1 MIRLLLGLF
10 GGLLFWTLFE
20 YGLHRVLG
28 HARVVGQVVRREHT
42 AHHVDPNY
50 FTPLVRKSMGLL
62 PVFGGLFAVVFFA
75 AGQSAAIGMTVGMVA
90 GWLTYEFL
98 HQAIHLRAP
107 RNAYG
112 VWARR
117 HHLYH
122 HFGNAKL
129 NHGVTTPLWDH
140 VFGTYVR
147 PSMIVIPHKYTNKFP
162 WLQGARSEA
171 TARWADEY
179 HLT

>member
-1 MIRLLLGLF
+1 MIAWLASVM
-10 GGLLFWTLFE
+10 GGLLAWTLFE

-28 HARVVGQVVRREHT
+28 HAKFVGQVVRREHT
-42 AHHVDPNY
+42 AHHVNPSY
-50 FTPLVRKSMGLL
+50 FTPLFRKALGMQ
-62 PVFGGLFAVVFFA
+62 PVFAALFFLVYALFSLVPA
-75 AGQSAAIGMTVGMVA
+75 LGATLGMIA
-90 GWLTYEFL
+90 GWIAYEVL

-107 RNAYG
+107 RHAYG
-112 VWARR
+112 IWARR

-147 PSMIVIPHKYTNKFP
+147 PSLIVIPHKHAAKFP
-162 WLQGARSEA
+162 WLQFTPQQERQE
-171 TARWADEY
+171 WANEY
-179 HLT
+179 HVA